1 MTIPNLFYEIEGEY
15 KDLKEYKQLVNLCS
29 QSEQTLVINN
39 GEKLIKLFPNDIN
52 YELLGSVYL
61 DQKNSLKAYE
71 FFEKAFEMNKSVNT
85 FFNLTNILYYNLAK
99 KEEAV
104 NIGYINDFK
113 ESIIEL
119 IDWCNSNNELTKY
132 LSHFMQRKNDLWV
145 KFSMTDKIF
154 SLFKDKEA
162 IEMLEAIQESGI
174 TKEDLNKLI
183 ALFPNGIPKN
193 VMDYAKEDAR
203 KKKEFSNLLEVGSKV
218 EQLFI
223 KTLEQFK
230 ISSERD
236 KIIHAGGG
244 SYDIRVFNPDTNK
257 SFYIE
262 LKSCKY
268 QNTEPINIAV
278 SQAKRAVKEL
288 ANENFAFVIIERSAN
303 NDMDEEYIKNNTKY
317 FKNPI

>member
-1 MTIPNLFYEIEGEY
+1 
-15 KDLKEYKQLVNLCS
+15 
-29 QSEQTLVINN
+29 
-39 GEKLIKLFPNDIN
+39 
-52 YELLGSVYL
+52 
-61 DQKNSLKAYE
+61 
-71 FFEKAFEMNKSVNT
+71 
-85 FFNLTNILYYNLAK
+85 
-99 KEEAV
+99 
-104 NIGYINDFK
+104 
-113 ESIIEL
+113 
-119 IDWCNSNNELTKY
+119 
-132 LSHFMQRKNDLWV
+132 
-145 KFSMTDKIF
+145 
-154 SLFKDKEA
+154 
-162 IEMLEAIQESGI
+162 
-174 TKEDLNKLI
+174 LI

-317 FKNPI
+317 FKNPGAHLSDIGINYDKIKQSSNTENSVDLKMENAEFKGSLDYKWTLNQIGKLGFNELLMDINKILSNKN